1 MMHRKNFLSLDT
13 VHLNAVNGALDSVRR
28 SHASGLILGVFSL
41 TAIALAGCVTT
52 VNKPSSMMTAA
63 QTPAN
68 PTAAAQARTGLA
80 ASFIQSGDLDAAQR
94 TLARAL
100 ESDPRSPE
108 ANNMMGVLLQRAGG
122 EANQIKAEE
131 YFKKSIS
138 YKSDYASAHNN
149 YGVFLST
156 QKRYQEAYDQFEIA
170 GNQLGY
176 ADRAAALEN
185 LGRTALIL
193 GKKAEAQEA
202 FIRALETNNNSQI
215 SRFELAEMMLQQDR
229 VQTARKL
236 YDEFLKF
243 AGDEPQSARSL
254 WLGMRIAQKTQ
265 DSGRLEFLASRLE
278 LEYPDSQECQHYHE
292 LLKSGAAWN

>member
-1 MMHRKNFLSLDT
+1 MMHRKYLWN
-13 VHLNAVNGALDSVRR
+13 LNTIKSVVDSVRR
-28 SHASGLILGVFSL
+28 PHASRLFVCAFGLTTVTL
-41 TAIALAGCVTT
+41 TGCVTT

-94 TLARAL
+94 VLAKAL
-100 ESDPRSPE
+100 ESEPRSPE

-122 EANQIKAEE
+122 AANQVKAEE

-138 YKSDYASAHNN
+138 YNNDFAAAHNN

-156 QKRYQEAYDQFEIA
+156 QKRYQEAYAQFEIA

-202 FIRALETNNNSQI
+202 FIRALEINNNSQI
-215 SRFELAEMMLQQDR
+215 SRFELAELMLQQDR

-265 DSGRLEFLASRLE
+265 DSGRLEFLSGRLE
-278 LEYPDSQECQHYHE
+278 LEYPDSPECQHYHE